1 MILYHGSNQYIDQI
15 DLAKSRP
22 YKDFGQGF
30 YLSADESQAAELAK
44 VKTDISGGKPC
55 VSPFE
60 FDKDGLLRSGLNI
73 RIFENYSEE
82 WVDFIVLNRD
92 GHNESNYDFV
102 YGPIA
107 DDKVGLQLRRFRD
120 GTIDKSSLLAKL
132 KFTKGITF
140 QYFFGSI
147 EALKYLKR
155 IRI

>member
-44 VKTDISGGKPC
+44 VRTDISGGEPC
-55 VSPFE
+55 VSCFE
-60 FDKDGLLRSGLNI
+60 FDKEGLLKSGLEI
-73 RIFENYSEE
+73 KIFEEYSEE
-82 WVDFIVLNRD
+82 WVDFIVSNRD
-92 GHNESNYDFV
+92 GLNQTQYDFV

-120 GTIDKSSLLAKL
+120 GTIDKSSLIERL
-132 KFTKGITF
+132 KYTKGITF
-140 QYFFGSI
+140 QYFFGS
-147 EALKYLKR
+147 EESLRYLKR
-155 IRI
+155 I

>member
-1 MILYHGSNQYIDQI
+1 MKLYHGSNQYVDQV
-15 DLAKSRP
+15 DLTKSRP

-30 YLSADESQAAELAK
+30 YLSSDEGQAAELAK
-44 VKTDISGGKPC
+44 VKTDISGGEPC
-55 VSPFE
+55 VSLFE
-60 FDKDGLLRSGLNI
+60 FDKDGLLSSGLNI
-73 RIFENYSEE
+73 KIFEDYSEE

-92 GHNESNYDFV
+92 GLNKFNYDFV

-120 GTIDKSSLLAKL
+120 GAIDRTSLLERL
-132 KFTKGITF
+132 KYTKGITF

-155 IRI
+155 I